1 MSRRGKI
8 IFLEVILSLFLKE
21 CKVISKGCTFHT
33 VRIQGFRLCNSS
45 IELVPIVSEFAEVFP
60 KDLPGIPPKREI
72 DFCIDFI
79 PETNPISIPPYWM
92 APAELKELKS
102 QLKYL
107 LEKSSLDIEFLHGVL
122 WSCL

>member
-45 IELVPIVSEFAEVFP
+45 IELVPIVSEFSEVFHN
-60 KDLPGIPPKREI
+60 DLPDIPPKWDI
-72 DFCIDFI
+72 DFGIDLLSD
-79 PETNPISIPPYWM
+79 TNPISVPPYRM
-92 APAELKELKS
+92 ALAELKELKA
-102 QLKYL
+102 
-107 LEKSSLDIEFLHGVL
+107 
-122 WSCL
+122 